1 MFAGINQ
8 SEHHSADNECSIDSA
23 VAILRCHKINEQRSH
38 PIGVK
43 TKRRSTG
50 HGLIADG
57 IVSQVTVDCDER
69 ALYTLHGAAGRHTT
83 APASRVHR
91 QLYFAPVD
99 GQREKGQKS
108 MAPPFV

>member
-1 MFAGINQ
+1 MPQNQ
-8 SEHHSADNECSIDSA
+8 
-23 VAILRCHKINEQRSH
+23 RTKISSY
-38 PIGVK
+38 
-43 TKRRSTG
+43 RREDQASTG